1 MFDVSLC
8 CSLNNDCDQVY
19 YLLDEIVQGGLV
31 LETSLPDI
39 VAAYKEQQKLEAAD
53 DPLQTIKNALEN
65 INIRAK

>member
-1 MFDVSLC
+1 
-8 CSLNNDCDQVY
+8 VY